1 MFSKSYFPRLTYVR
15 RIFSQVPPLG
25 MNPLLFRRRL
35 PAGRVPQCA
44 GLSHSPKCSRCFLYL
59 VWFSGVCQYL
69 GHAAKSSGICGSDVL
84 AAAPRYGCQP
94 PTHTILGEF
103 LKQIH
108 FEYPVMRE
116 PFAGPPGVPWAR
128 VSAGLVGG
136 GEGLGQTGDLHTWAR
151 DQRKPEHTQKYISF
165 LLFRCLVSMF
175 EPLLGDARE
184 GAPRADRRR

>member
-1 MFSKSYFPRLTYVR
+1 MFSKSYSPRLTYVR
-15 RIFSQVPPLG
+15 RLFSQVPPLG

-44 GLSHSPKCSRCFLYL
+44 GLSHSLFFVSSM
-59 VWFSGVCQYL
+59 VSGICQYL

-151 DQRKPEHTQKYISF
+151 DQRKPETHKNTF
-165 LLFRCLVSMF
+165 LFFVPMF
-175 EPLLGDARE
+175 SVHV
-184 GAPRADRRR
+184 